1 MFVVFVIYPFISMGK
16 SNLFRKTNIMY
27 VPALILFAVFVIYPF
42 FEGLRISFTN
52 WNGFSRHFDYV
63 GFSNFKLLATDS
75 NVRTALVNTLLY
87 GFGSTLFQQIIG
99 LAYALLL
106 NGSFRGRII
115 GRTVVYLPALISGVI
130 MGYMWYYLLAYDGA
144 LNDILLLFGAEKALW
159 LSHSGTAIALIITIN
174 TLQYVGVSM
183 IIYLA
188 GLQSIPTMYYEAA
201 DLDGAGKTV
210 RFFSITLPLLYPAI
224 VTSVTINLIGG
235 LKLFDVI
242 RALTGGGPGYS
253 THSLATLIYTAYFGS
268 QMAGYAAVIG
278 LLLFCT
284 ILAFTVALQYLSRKW
299 EVQY

>member
-1 MFVVFVIYPFISMGK
+1 MLK
-16 SNLFRKTNIMY
+16 RNLFGKTNIMY
-27 VPALILFAVFVIYPF
+27 VPALALFAVFVVYPF
-42 FEGLRISFTN
+42 FEGIRIALTN
-52 WNGFSRHFDYV
+52 WNGFSRHFDYI
-63 GFSNFKLLATDS
+63 GFTNFRLLVTDS
-75 NVRTALVNTLLY
+75 NVHAALFNTLLY
-87 GFGSTLFQQIIG
+87 GFGSTLFQQVIG

-115 GRTVVYLPALISGVI
+115 GRTVIYLPALISGVI
-130 MGYMWYYLLAYDGA
+130 MGYMWYYILAYDGA
-144 LNDILLLFGAEKALW
+144 LNDVLALFGADKKLW
-159 LSHSGTAIALIITIN
+159 LSQAGTAIALIININ

-188 GLQSIPTMYYEAA
+188 GLQNIPAMYYEAA
-201 DLDGAGKTV
+201 DLDGAGTTA

-242 RALTGGGPGYS
+242 RALTGGGPGYT

-268 QMAGYAAVIG
+268 QMAGYAAAIG
-278 LLLFCT
+278 LLLFGT
-284 ILAFTVALQYLSRKW
+284 ILAFTILLQYFSRNR